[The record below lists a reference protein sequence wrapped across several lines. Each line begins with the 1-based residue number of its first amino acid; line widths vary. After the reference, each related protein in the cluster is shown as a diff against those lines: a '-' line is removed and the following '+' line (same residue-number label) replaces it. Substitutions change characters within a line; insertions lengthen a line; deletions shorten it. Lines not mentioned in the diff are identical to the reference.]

1 VKLYVAGL
9 YLPQKSSDAVAIIN
23 ADAPK
28 RIVMHFLHGASKKQ
42 MSEHSTSRSATI
54 CADAKK
60 TMQADIERML
70 GALEP
75 VKEGDQLVFT

>member
-1 VKLYVAGL
+1 M
-9 YLPQKSSDAVAIIN
+9 
-23 ADAPK
+23 
-28 RIVMHFLHGASKKQ
+28 R
-42 MSEHSTSRSATI
+42 
-54 CADAKK
+54 KK